1 MMEPLSLMIV
11 GGHPADA
18 FDNAGGTLSHHVER
32 GDRVTA
38 VVLTHGVRSHD
49 CELIDDLHT
58 GRRTVS
64 DATAELV
71 QSHADQKREEVRQA
85 CAIMG
90 ISDVRFLEYED
101 DALSIPDE
109 LVFAIDEIIREV
121 KPDIVITHHP
131 AESGGLVGAHA
142 ACARATLQAVHSAML
157 IRRGATHPPH
167 RVAQIYFMG
176 TPVAGAAGDVL
187 SASAGVFCPIFI
199 DVTDAVEK
207 KVRALDKLKSQV
219 YPGQYAR
226 KCVEANEGHYGLF
239 CGVSY
244 AEPFVMCYP
253 EVLRHLPL
261 SDTLRERAKETV
273 AERMALHHRL
283 ITPELPKVFE

>member
-1 MMEPLSLMIV
+1 MIV

-18 FDNAGGTLSHHVER
+18 FDNAGGTLSHHAER

-38 VVLTHGVRSHD
+38 VVMTHGVRSHD

-64 DATAELV
+64 DATAQVV
-71 QSHADQKREEVRQA
+71 QGHAEQKREEVRQA

-90 ISDVRFLEYED
+90 ITDVRFLEHED

-109 LVFAIDEIIREV
+109 LVFRLDEIIREV

-131 AESGGLVGAHA
+131 AEAGGLFGAHA
-142 ACARATLQAVHSAML
+142 ACARATLQAIHSAMV
-157 IRRGATHPPH
+157 IRRGATRSPH
-167 RVAQIYFMG
+167 RVVQIYFMG
-176 TPVAGAAGDVL
+176 TPIAGAAADVL

-199 DVTDAVEK
+199 DVTDAIEK
-207 KVRALDKLKSQV
+207 KVRALDKLKSQL

-226 KCVEANEGHYGLF
+226 KCIEANEGHYGLF
-239 CGVSY
+239 SGVSY
-244 AEPFVMCYP
+244 AEPFVMYRP
-253 EVLRHLPL
+253 EVLRYLPL
-261 SDTLRERAKETV
+261 SDFLREHTQETV
-273 AERMALHHRL
+273 AERMAVHHRL
-283 ITPELPKVFE
+283 ITPDLPEVFE